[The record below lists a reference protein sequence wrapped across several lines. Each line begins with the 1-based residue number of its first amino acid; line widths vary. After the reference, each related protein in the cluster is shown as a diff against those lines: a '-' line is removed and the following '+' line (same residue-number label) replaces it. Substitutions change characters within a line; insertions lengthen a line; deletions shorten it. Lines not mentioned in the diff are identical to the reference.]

1 MSTEG
6 SIARTLAT
14 LFIATTLLVSLSACG
29 GTDASGDPL
38 IGKTI
43 VIDGAHLLERPS
55 ETGVKLD
62 SFATGDE
69 RILLNFWASWCVPC
83 RDEIP
88 LLAAYERGAAPRA
101 VVLGVLYRD
110 EAGPAAAAAAELGAT
125 WSTLLDPDG
134 TIAGQVP
141 VNAAPLTLLLDASG
155 VVLDY
160 RVGPFASLEEI
171 RTFVDAP

>member
-1 MSTEG
+1 MSTQG
-6 SIARTLAT
+6 SFARTLAT

-43 VIDGAHLLERPS
+43 VIDGAHLLERP
-55 ETGVKLD
+55 TDVAVNIGA
-62 SFATGDE
+62 FATGDQ
-69 RILLNFWASWCVPC
+69 RIVLNFWASWCIPC

-88 LLAAYERGAAPRA
+88 LLAAYERDAARRA